1 MTLKEL
7 KEKIDKVFA
16 EHPELADETVAADL
30 QARDESVWLEVA
42 AFIEDEE
49 PSEDND
55 YAPAGHWKCL
65 ASIGSVEVEQ
75 ENY

>member
-1 MTLKEL
+1 MTLNEL
-7 KEKIDKVFA
+7 KNKIDKVLA
-16 EHPELADETVAADL
+16 EHPELADKTVAADL

-42 AFIEDEE
+42 KFVEDEE

-55 YAPAGHWKCL
+55 YAPAGHWNCL
-65 ASIGSVEVEQ
+65 ASIGSVEVEV